1 MAVKKPQTKKKA
13 VPAKKAAPAKKAVP
27 AAKNAKTAKQ
37 GTAKETVAK
46 AMPKKPVAKPAAKKP
61 VAKPAPKKP
70 VAKPAPK
77 KPVAKPAAKKPV
89 AKPAPKKPVA
99 KPAPKKPVAKPV
111 PKKPV
116 AKPAPKKPVAKP
128 APKTP
133 VSRKKKV
140 VITSLTTVNRNIP
153 RRPISMVKTIK
164 PEKPLTEKEIQKA
177 EKALLAIRDKFY
189 RQVSAARQN
198 VRHHNEADNSGDDG
212 SSIFD
217 KFLALERAG
226 NTKDFLN
233 RVDEA
238 LARIKEG
245 TYGRCLNCGEPIR
258 RVRLAVRP
266 FARYCIKCQE
276 LLEKEESQRR

>member
-46 AMPKKPVAKPAAKKP
+46 AMPKKPVAKPAPKKP
-61 VAKPAPKKP
+61 VAKSAAKKP

-89 AKPAPKKPVA
+89 AKPAA
-99 KPAPKKPVAKPV
+99 
-111 PKKPV
+111 
-116 AKPAPKKPVAKP
+116 
-128 APKTP
+128 KTP
-133 VSRKKKV
+133 VARKKKV

-153 RRPISMVKTIK
+153 RRPISMVKSIK

>member
-46 AMPKKPVAKPAAKKP
+46 AMPKKPVAKPAPKKPVAKPAAKKP

-89 AKPAPKKPVA
+89 AKPAA
-99 KPAPKKPVAKPV
+99 
-111 PKKPV
+111 
-116 AKPAPKKPVAKP
+116 KKPVAKP

-133 VSRKKKV
+133 VAKPAAKTPVARKKKV

-153 RRPISMVKTIK
+153 KRPISMVKSIK

>member
-46 AMPKKPVAKPAAKKP
+46 AMPKKPVAKPA
-61 VAKPAPKKP
+61 
-70 VAKPAPK
+70 
-77 KPVAKPAAKKPV
+77 
-89 AKPAPKKPVA
+89 
-99 KPAPKKPVAKPV
+99 
-111 PKKPV
+111 
-116 AKPAPKKPVAKP
+116 PKKPVAKP

-133 VSRKKKV
+133 VAKPAAKTPVARKKKV

-153 RRPISMVKTIK
+153 KRPISMVKSIK

>member
-37 GTAKETVAK
+37 GTAKKTVAK
-46 AMPKKPVAKPAAKKP
+46 ATPKKPVAKPAAKKP

-70 VAKPAPK
+70 VAKATPK
-77 KPVAKPAAKKPV
+77 KPVAKPEQKKPV
-89 AKPAPKKPVA
+89 AKPAQKKHVA
-99 KPAPKKPVAKPV
+99 KPAVKAPVA
-111 PKKPV
+111 
-116 AKPAPKKPVAKP
+116 
-128 APKTP
+128 
-133 VSRKKKV
+133 RKKKV

-153 RRPISMVKTIK
+153 KRPISMVKTIK

>member
-46 AMPKKPVAKPAAKKP
+46 AMPKKPVAKPA
-61 VAKPAPKKP
+61 
-70 VAKPAPK
+70 PK
-77 KPVAKPAAKKPV
+77 KPVAKPAAKTPV
-89 AKPAPKKPVA
+89 A
-99 KPAPKKPVAKPV
+99 
-111 PKKPV
+111 
-116 AKPAPKKPVAKP
+116 
-128 APKTP
+128 
-133 VSRKKKV
+133 RKKKV

-153 RRPISMVKTIK
+153 KRPISMVKSIK

>member
-46 AMPKKPVAKPAAKKP
+46 AMPKKPVAKPA
-61 VAKPAPKKP
+61 
-70 VAKPAPK
+70 PK

-99 KPAPKKPVAKPV
+99 KPAPKT
-111 PKKPV
+111 PV
-116 AKPAPKKPVAKP
+116 AKPAA
-128 APKTP
+128 KTP
-133 VSRKKKV
+133 VARKKKV

-153 RRPISMVKTIK
+153 RRPISMVKSIK

>member
-13 VPAKKAAPAKKAVP
+13 VPAKMAAPAKKAVP

-37 GTAKETVAK
+37 GTAKKTVAK
-46 AMPKKPVAKPAAKKP
+46 AM
-61 VAKPAPKKP
+61 PKKP

-99 KPAPKKPVAKPV
+99 KPAA
-111 PKKPV
+111 
-116 AKPAPKKPVAKP
+116 
-128 APKTP
+128 KTP
-133 VSRKKKV
+133 VARKKKV

-153 RRPISMVKTIK
+153 RRPISMVKSIK

>member
-46 AMPKKPVAKPAAKKP
+46 AMPKKPVAKPAPKKPVAKPAPKKPVAKPAAKKP
-61 VAKPAPKKP
+61 VAKPAAKKP

-89 AKPAPKKPVA
+89 AKPAPKTPVA
-99 KPAPKKPVAKPV
+99 KPAA
-111 PKKPV
+111 
-116 AKPAPKKPVAKP
+116 
-128 APKTP
+128 KTP
-133 VSRKKKV
+133 VARKKKV

-153 RRPISMVKTIK
+153 RRPISMVKSIK